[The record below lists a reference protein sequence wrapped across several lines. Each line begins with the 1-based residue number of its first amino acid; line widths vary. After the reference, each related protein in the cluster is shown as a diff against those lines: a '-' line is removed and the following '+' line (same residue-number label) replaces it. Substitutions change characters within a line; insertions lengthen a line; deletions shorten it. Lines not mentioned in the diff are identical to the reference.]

1 MSSKLYGVKYHSA
14 IISSYAF
21 MAVRDILLRDI
32 LAENH
37 MNNVTMKRVTNFL
50 ENNNIPFEI
59 IAEPNRSN
67 GDFLISCN
75 IANFV
80 LTISKVGSNIVGR
93 LSAFGRNMPDG
104 FVSGIDY
111 VLDQTKRFFDNS
123 QKLAEFFDLLK
134 SPRHSMFDF
143 NISQSI
149 MQDDKDPD
157 VYRHLADIT
166 IHLDPDTITFT
177 SSASIYFSD
186 DCELKIPESKES
198 FDSAAAAKSDICKR
212 INNLNVESRSVFGEL
227 VKRIENIFDGES
239 HG

>member
-1 MSSKLYGVKYHSA
+1 MSGKLSGVKYHGA

-21 MAVRDILLRDI
+21 IAVRDILLRDI

-50 ENNNIPFEI
+50 ENNKIPFRI
-59 IAEPNRSN
+59 VADPNRSN

-80 LTISKVGSNIVGR
+80 LTISKSGQNIVGR
-93 LSAFGRNMPDG
+93 MSALGRPLPG
-104 FVSGIDY
+104 TYGIDY
-111 VLDQTKRFFDNS
+111 VLGQTKRFFDDS
-123 QKLAEFFDLLK
+123 QKLEEFFEILK
-134 SPRHSMFDF
+134 SPRVSVVDF
-143 NISQSI
+143 GITESI

-177 SSASIYFSD
+177 SSAAIFFSD

-212 INNLNVESRSVFGEL
+212 INNLNVESRSVFGET
-227 VKRIENIFDGES
+227 VKRIDSIF
-239 HG
+239 